1 LCSPQIEIGERSPN
15 LNSAH
20 VRVEARH
27 LTSWAKLTSVLKPCK
42 TSSSAKTPSIL
53 ISFAFR
59 YWELNKHKLKAIENS
74 NYYELNPNWGWV
86 WRANRLPE
94 KMKCKQAISA
104 NLNWV
109 LNCEIN
115 SAENLYLQRIMIKH
129 GQYRIN

>member
-1 LCSPQIEIGERSPN
+1 MISMLGTNGSFEAN
-15 LNSAH
+15 DKLLNS
-20 VRVEARH
+20 VLRRRNRNARMWYGACF
-27 LTSWAKLTSVLKPCK
+27 SK
-42 TSSSAKTPSIL
+42 
-53 ISFAFR
+53 
-59 YWELNKHKLKAIENS
+59 YKHKLKAIENS

-94 KMKCKQAISA
+94 KMKCKQAIYTA